1 MSWRLDRSFASIFP
15 NKLSIS
21 FWIDVKSSFEA
32 APRRQ
37 MTPWRRRAQAAAIK
51 LRRLRT
57 TSENGKLMLATAWA
71 KASPPSKVGFFVAIV
86 VLDNTALQ
94 RVGRVPP
101 GQTTSKPG
109 SFVSCVRRRDSEE
122 FDIQAWI

>member
-1 MSWRLDRSFASIFP
+1 MI
-15 NKLSIS
+15 
-21 FWIDVKSSFEA
+21 
-32 APRRQ
+32 
-37 MTPWRRRAQAAAIK
+37 PWRRRAQAAAIK

-71 KASPPSKVGFFVAIV
+71 KASPHSKDGFFVAIV

-101 GQTTSKPG
+101 AQTALKPG
-109 SFVSCVRRRDSEE
+109 SCVSFVRQRDSEE
-122 FDIQAWI
+122 FVCQTSF